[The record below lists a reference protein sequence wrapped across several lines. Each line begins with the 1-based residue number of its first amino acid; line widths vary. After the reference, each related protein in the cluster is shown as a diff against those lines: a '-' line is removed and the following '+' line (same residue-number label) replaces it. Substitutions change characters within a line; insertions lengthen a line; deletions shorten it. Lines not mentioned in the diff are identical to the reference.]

1 MDSYGS
7 PEHIMLIPNQGERDK
22 MIKAAKVLLG
32 LAVVTLAA
40 CNSNPETKRD
50 TSTTGTIG
58 IRVDESLQPI
68 IESQIQA
75 FEGIY
80 RYAKLNAEYK
90 AEGLVFKDLLDDSTR
105 VAIVSRQL
113 TDQEKAVF
121 DQRKITTRYT
131 RIAIDAVALIVN
143 NKNQDTLL
151 TMNQLRDIF
160 SGKITNW
167 KQLNPKSGLRDIA
180 LVFDNNNSSTARY
193 MRDTLI
199 AGNPLPPTATASN
212 SHPALIDY
220 VAKNENAIGVIG
232 VNWISDRD
240 DTTSVNFL
248 KHIKVVGISTEDN
261 PVTTDSYFQPYQAY
275 IAQGDYPLRRFW
287 YIISTEG
294 RAGLGTGFAAYVA
307 SDKGQRIILKSGLV
321 PATMPVRVVGFN
333 NTASKF
339 RQE

>member
-1 MDSYGS
+1 
-7 PEHIMLIPNQGERDK
+7 
-22 MIKAAKVLLG
+22 MIKAAKVFLG
-32 LAVVTLAA
+32 LAVVALAA
-40 CNSNPETKRD
+40 CNSDPKTERD

-58 IRVDESLQPI
+58 IRVDETLQPI
-68 IESQIQA
+68 IESQVHA

-80 RYAKLNAEYK
+80 RYANINAEYK
-90 AEGLVFKDLLDDSTR
+90 AEGLVFKDLLDDSSR
-105 VAIVSRQL
+105 IAIVSRQL
-113 TDQEKAVF
+113 TNQEKAVF
-121 DQRKITTRYT
+121 DQRKITPRYT

-167 KQLNPKSGLRDIA
+167 KQLNPESGLRDIA

-199 AGNPLPPTATASN
+199 AGKPLPPTATASN

-232 VNWISDRD
+232 INWVSDRD

-248 KHIKVVGISTEDN
+248 KQIKVVGISTEDN
-261 PVTTDSYFQPYQAY
+261 PITTDSYFQPYQAY

-307 SDKGQRIILKSGLV
+307 SDRGQRIILKSGLV

-333 NTASKF
+333 NRPSKF
-339 RQE
+339 RQD